1 MISKAAA
8 KPTALMY
15 IRVSTPSQEVDEQ
28 VRMITQYADEQ
39 GIEIIRQYGDY
50 QRRHKAD
57 QRRSFQAMLS
67 DIETLKPSMI
77 LVQRL
82 DRFGTN
88 GPNQLGEFLEKLKK
102 HKVKLITVIDG
113 MNRSKE
119 DLATVLQNMIAAVQS
134 RQEQIDKAER
144 VLFGKR
150 RRAVL
155 GEFVGGKYLLYGFDI
170 VCVGKDGHEK
180 WRMVEDAWD
189 CRIKYIANDNGE
201 YIEVERYGNE
211 IQKDPHGIM
220 PDKEIRHR
228 PAKDTSD
235 RLFYS
240 PSIRQERVNTVIRI
254 CEWFVAGWTTHRM
267 AEQLNQEG
275 VKPVYSK
282 KGWYSALIDGLLDNT
297 VIIGRP
303 AWNRTTQANFR
314 RMIGGKIVDANE
326 DNKGIYQQNQEAEWI
341 QPTAEI
347 FEPFID
353 AELFNSIQT
362 KLQERYE
369 STPKRS
375 PRSDELWLG
384 GLWYDASS
392 GEKMAGNSQGKHFRV
407 NHHEHNHKRLS
418 FKEAEWF
425 ISEYL
430 HRVGKRLDTL
440 GEAVESK
447 RVLERLSEAEWM
459 KELHLEYI
467 LLEIQSYLETKL
479 KLGVNQIGGV
489 EIILDNDDEG
499 NSVLTTDSNYLE
511 VYCHMV
517 REDIEHNQKAV
528 QAKMDERKR
537 LTLELMAMTDK
548 DEFIIDTYNERIG
561 QLSKEITSA
570 TDAPKY
576 MEWWNEVYAEVEL
589 LRQQQATVKQ
599 AIEQGGYIK
608 KAEAIRSLIDRIECN
623 FVDVPTTDG
632 RYKSGVKAVCQSVT
646 IHSRVAAKAA
656 GGQPIPTMTI
666 QTPSG

>member
-1 MISKAAA
+1 MTAVTCTKL
-8 KPTALMY
+8 TALMY
-15 IRVSTPSQEVDEQ
+15 IRVSTPSQEIDEQ
-28 VRMITQYADEQ
+28 VRMIRQYAEER

-50 QRRHKAD
+50 QKRHKAD
-57 QRRSFQAMLS
+57 QRRSFQAMLA
-67 DIETLKPSMI
+67 DIETLMPSMI

-102 HKVKLITVIDG
+102 RKVKLISVTDG

-119 DLATVLQNMIAAVQS
+119 DMATVLQNMIAAVQS

-155 GEFVGGKYLLYGFDI
+155 GEFIGGKYLVYGFDI
-170 VCVGKDGHEK
+170 VCIGRDGQEK

-189 CRIKYIANDNGE
+189 CRIKYIANEGGE
-201 YIEVERYGNE
+201 YVEVERYGNE
-211 IQKDPHGIM
+211 VIKDGNGIM

-228 PAKDTSD
+228 PAKDSSD

-240 PSIRQERVNTVIRI
+240 PSIREERVETLKRI
-254 CEWFVAGWTTHRM
+254 CKWFVAGWTTYRM
-267 AEQLNQEG
+267 AEQLNREG
-275 VKPVYSK
+275 VKPVYSR
-282 KGWYSALIDGLLDNT
+282 KGWYSAFIDGLLDNT
-297 VIIGRP
+297 VIVGKP

-314 RMIGGKIVDANE
+314 RMIGGKIVDAGDDDKGLFKQNE
-326 DNKGIYQQNQEAEWI
+326 QGEWF
-341 QPTAEI
+341 QPTGEI

-353 AELFNSIQT
+353 ADLFGRIQA

-369 STPKRS
+369 ATPKRS
-375 PRSDELWLG
+375 PRSNELWLG
-384 GLWYDASS
+384 GLWYDAGS

-407 NHHEHNHKRLS
+407 NHHEHIHKRLS

-425 ISEYL
+425 IGEYL
-430 HRVGKRLDTL
+430 HRVGQRIDTL

-447 RVLERLSEAEWM
+447 KVLERLAETEWM

-467 LLEIQSYLETKL
+467 VLEIQSYLEGKL
-479 KLGVNQIGGV
+479 KEGVNRIGDS
-489 EIILDNDDEG
+489 EIILENDDEG
-499 NSVLTTDSNYLE
+499 NPVLTTGGNCLE
-511 VYCHMV
+511 LYCQMV
-517 REDIEHNQKAV
+517 KEDMEQNQTAV

-537 LTLELMAMTDK
+537 LTLELMVMTDK

-561 QLSKEITSA
+561 QLSKEIASA

-576 MEWWNEVYAEVEL
+576 MEWWNEVCAEVEL
-589 LRQQQATVKQ
+589 LRQQQASVKQ
-599 AIEQGGYIK
+599 AIEQGGYIQ
-608 KAEAIRSLIDRIECN
+608 KAEAIRRLIERIECN

-632 RYKSGVKAVCQSVT
+632 RYKSGFKAVCQSVT
-646 IHSRVAAKAA
+646 IHSKATAKATD
-656 GGQPIPTMTI
+656 GQPIPTMTI
-666 QTPSG
+666 ATASG